1 MARRV
6 STEPRANQDSSAVMS
21 WMLKAKGVP
30 KKKIKLLLDSKEQV
44 RKAWDRDEHGTK
56 GYPLNTG
63 YLLSELEARLN
74 GWRPRRRLRHVR
86 QPETLTR
93 LNDILPEK
101 IVREVHEYLY
111 EEPFQDALAE
121 ISAHSSEKLFAR
133 IRNTIETA
141 LEVRRFGE
149 QALPMPRGNWLHRQI
164 LGIVRAAEPER
175 ITDSE
180 MAQLFDHL
188 CPCGHEHKRETI
200 KKFRSRHSPR

>member
-1 MARRV
+1 
-6 STEPRANQDSSAVMS
+6 MS

-30 KKKIKLLLDSKEQV
+30 KRKTKLLLDSKEQV
-44 RKAWDRDEHGTK
+44 RKAWDRDERGTK
-56 GYPLNTG
+56 GFPLNTG

-74 GWRPRRRLRHVR
+74 GWRPRRRLRHVS
-86 QPETLTR
+86 QPKTLTR

-101 IVREVHEYLY
+101 IVQEVHEYLY
-111 EEPFQDALAE
+111 EEPFQDALIE
-121 ISAHSSEKLFAR
+121 MSANVSEKAFAR

-149 QALPMPRGNWLHRQI
+149 QALPTPRGNWLHRQI
-164 LGIVRAAEPER
+164 LGIIRAAQPDR

-188 CPCGHEHKRETI
+188 CPCGHEHNREAM